1 MEEVVYRRY
10 RRMLDEGTPLPQ
22 LVVID
27 GGKGQLGM
35 AMSALRQ
42 LDISARITVIGIAK
56 RLEEIYFPEDP
67 IPLYLDKNSESLK
80 LIQQLRDEAHRFGI
94 THHRNRRSKAQVSSE
109 LDSIAGIGEKSKKEL
124 LTHFKSVKRL
134 RLASNDEIA
143 EIVGSKRA
151 SIIYKHFH
159 PDLSL

>member
-1 MEEVVYRRY
+1 M
-10 RRMLDEGTPLPQ
+10 
-22 LVVID
+22 
-27 GGKGQLGM
+27 
-35 AMSALRQ
+35 
-42 LDISARITVIGIAK
+42 IGIAK

-94 THHRNRRSKAQVSSE
+94 THHRNQRSKAQVTSE
-109 LDSIAGIGEKSKKEL
+109 LDAIAGIGEKSKKEL

-143 EIVGSKRA
+143 EIVGNKRA
-151 SIIYKHFH
+151 SIIYAHFH
-159 PDLSL
+159 PDLSSRESNI